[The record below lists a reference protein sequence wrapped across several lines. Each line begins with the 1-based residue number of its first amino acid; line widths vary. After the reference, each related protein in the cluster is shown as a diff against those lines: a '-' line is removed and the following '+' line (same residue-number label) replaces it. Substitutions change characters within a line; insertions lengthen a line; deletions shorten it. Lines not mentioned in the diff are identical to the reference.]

1 MHIETTNT
9 TKAGVA
15 YATTEAGF
23 AFSYNLFNDTWL
35 SAVQTPRQ
43 LGIFMRRH
51 QLRDLEEIDFTHVL
65 KMEGR
70 TIESE

>member
-1 MHIETTNT
+1 MRIVTNNI

-23 AFSYNLFNDTWL
+23 AFSYNLFHDTWL

-43 LGIFMRRH
+43 LSIFMRRY
-51 QLRDLEEIDFTHVL
+51 QLHDLEEIDFTHVL